1 MNAAWAL
8 LAAVLGLV
16 GGVLVGG
23 AADVLPRFA
32 AGRRPAP
39 VRARWNSAVLTVL
52 LRRREDAPWP
62 RLRLLTELSCAAGA
76 AVLGALLGP
85 AVAFWAALAL
95 GLLFMLIAVIDIRY
109 RLVLNVVV
117 YPAIVAALL
126 VQLVLLQASAQ
137 AVLLGAGFAF
147 FIFAGTAMI
156 RPGDLGWGDVKLAV
170 LVGVACGFPGVM
182 IALLIGAGAGGL
194 VAAVRLAR
202 RRRSGAA
209 GRVTM
214 PYAPFLCLGAAA
226 VLIVAPVLAF
236 AR

>member
-1 MNAAWAL
+1 MNVGWAL
-8 LAAVLGLV
+8 LAAVLGLA
-16 GGVLVGG
+16 GGVLLGG

-39 VRARWNSAVLTVL
+39 VRARWHSTALNAL

-76 AVLGALLGP
+76 GVLGAVLGPSG
-85 AVAFWAALAL
+85 AFWAALAL
-95 GLLFMLIAVIDIRY
+95 ALLFMLIAVIDVRY

-117 YPAIVAALL
+117 YPAIVVALL
-126 VQLVLLQASAQ
+126 VQLVLLQTSAQ
-137 AVLLGAGFAF
+137 AVLL
-147 FIFAGTAMI
+147 
-156 RPGDLGWGDVKLAV
+156 GDLGWGDVKLAV

-182 IALLIGAGAGGL
+182 IALLVGAGAGGL

-202 RRRSGAA
+202 RRRSGAV

-226 VLIVAPVLAF
+226 VLIVAPLLPA